1 MYFGD
6 LRVPFLVKQPKWK
19 IASLGQQTFPQVNNG
34 AGSIHDM
41 LGMTEN
47 TEDKDR
53 RSVVTLDTI
62 KLPPSLQK
70 PNWMGRVEIELLS
83 ASPPVVGAQAINS

>member
-1 MYFGD
+1 MGF
-6 LRVPFLVKQPKWK
+6 RVV
-19 IASLGQQTFPQVNNG
+19 SGQQTFPQANSGG
-34 AGSIHDM
+34 ASIHDI
-41 LGMTEN
+41 LGMTKD

-83 ASPPVVGAQAINS
+83 ASPPVVGAQAIDS